1 MTKTIAVLIGII
13 FVQIGPVSWCAVAGL
28 SRGKN
33 SLADILA
40 RIERQSAGDLY
51 ST

>member
-1 MTKTIAVLIGII
+1 MTKTIAVLIGTI
-13 FVQIGPVSWCAVAGL
+13 FVQIDRISGCAVADCRAAKIPRRL
-28 SRGKN
+28 
-33 SLADILA
+33 LA